1 MIFPHI
7 NLKKYFGRYLI
18 RRPVYIGL
26 LLIFLS
32 GASIITQKV
41 ELIFIERLEN
51 QIYKDKI
58 STAAEAISYADLY
71 GRNMWGEQVHGYH
84 PGHLTSD
91 QALFVIVSPVENGN
105 NETNLL
111 VTFIKPDYTDLPED
125 AFDAPLNKVPELAGI
140 LSLTPEEKLSL
151 IALLN
156 TLSDG
161 YEPDRP

>member
-7 NLKKYFGRYLI
+7 NLKKYFGRCLI

-32 GASIITQKV
+32 GASIIAQKF
-41 ELIFIERLEN
+41 EMIFIERLEK
-51 QIYKDKI
+51 QTFKDKI
-58 STAAEAISYADLY
+58 STTVEAISYADFY
-71 GRNMWGEQVHGYH
+71 GRNMWGEQVHKH
-84 PGHLTSD
+84 HLCHSISD

-111 VTFIKPDYTDLPED
+111 VTFIKPDYTDLSED
-125 AFDAPLNKVPELAGI
+125 VLDALPNKETELAGN

-156 TLSDG
+156 SLTDG

>member
-7 NLKKYFGRYLI
+7 NLNRYFGRCLI

-32 GASIITQKV
+32 GASIIAQKV
-41 ELIFIERLEN
+41 ELIFIERLEK

-58 STAAEAISYADLY
+58 STTAEAISYADFY
-71 GRNMWGEQVHGYH
+71 GGNMRGGQVHGYH
-84 PGHLTSD
+84 PGHSISD

-111 VTFIKPDYTDLPED
+111 VTFIKPNYTDLPED
-125 AFDAPLNKVPELAGI
+125 IFDAPPNKETELAGNI
-140 LSLTPEEKLSL
+140 SLTPEEKLSL
-151 IALLN
+151 AALLN
-156 TLSDG
+156 SLTDG
-161 YEPDRP
+161 YEPDLQ